1 MTRPNTTWILQR
13 KNGQRQD
20 LNTKRSL
27 NFAWLLAMLYLFLMV
42 KLHSDHSLQNSPG
55 FGILK
60 SIILS
65 LMKIYKRQQSIT

>member
-27 NFAWLLAMLYLFLMV
+27 NFAWLLAMLYLFMMV
-42 KLHSDHSLQNSPG
+42 KLHSDYSLQNSPG